1 MINLS
6 IHTDTE
12 LWSRFKGGDDEAL
25 TLIYTSNSR
34 KLYLYGLKFTKNK
47 TIIEDSIQDLFADL
61 VRTRKKLGDANNIRV
76 YLLVSFKRKLF
87 HQLEKEKRYN
97 LEQNDEGFVFDI
109 TYSVEH
115 DIIRQESSDI
125 KLRSLNEALE
135 QLTPRQKEAVY
146 LRFTE
151 ELEYIEVARI
161 MEMSVEACR
170 NIVCKAI
177 KSLKDSIKERATI
190 LFFYFKNRP

>member
-1 MINLS
+1 MNHS
-6 IHTDTE
+6 EHTDAE
-12 LWSRFKGGDDEAL
+12 LWAKFKDGDDEAL

-34 KLYLYGLKFTKNK
+34 KLYLYGLKFTRNK

-61 VRTRKKLGDANNIRV
+61 VRTRKTLGEANNIRV

-190 LFFYFKNRP
+190 LFFYFKNLP